1 MARPHQGEVALNN
14 VAQYAAAHRADGQ
27 GPLALFFALLKM
39 LVHALDLALMLWLL
53 FASFVRTAR
62 IVYMPAGLSRVMG
75 CALRLWDFPL

>member
-1 MARPHQGEVALNN
+1 VP
-14 VAQYAAAHRADGQ
+14 
-27 GPLALFFALLKM
+27 FFALLKM